1 MGLRS
6 TRKAQKFV
14 WTGDKMK
21 AIVVKQESKMPLLS
35 WGEIPDIQ
43 CGPEEVLVEVKAT
56 AVNRAD
62 LLQALG
68 LYPPP
73 PGESEILGLEMAGV
87 VAAIGDG
94 VHNRQIGD
102 RVLAL
107 LPGGG
112 YAQQA
117 AVHHQM
123 LIDLPR
129 SWSFAEGA
137 AIAEV
142 WLTAFVN
149 LFIEGVLQPCEAVMI
164 HAGGSGVGTAG
175 IQMAREAGAVVYVT
189 AGTQTKLDKCRAL
202 GAELAVN
209 YKEQDFFDAVMA
221 ATGGSGVDLILDPVG
236 GAYLNRNLDLLKEN
250 GRLINIGLMGG
261 NSAEMNLATLL
272 GKSLRII
279 GSRLRSRPLT
289 EKIAITRQFKER
301 FWPMLEG
308 GKIQPVIDTVFP
320 IEEAQAA
327 HAYVRENRNTG
338 KVILEVGGEG

>member
-1 MGLRS
+1 
-6 TRKAQKFV
+6 
-14 WTGDKMK
+14 
-21 AIVVKQESKMPLLS
+21 
-35 WGEIPDIQ
+35 
-43 CGPEEVLVEVKAT
+43 VLIDVKAT

-73 PGESEILGLEMAGV
+73 PGESEILGLEMAGLI
-87 VAAIGDG
+87 AAIGDAVRG
-94 VHNRQIGD
+94 RQIGD
-102 RVLAL
+102 RVLGL

-123 LIDLPR
+123 LIELPAG
-129 SWSFAEGA
+129 WSFAEGA
-137 AIAEV
+137 AIPEV

-149 LFIEGVLQPCEAVMI
+149 LFIEGALKSGETVMI

-175 IQMAREAGAVVYVT
+175 IQIAREAGAGVE
-189 AGTQTKLDKCRAL
+189 AKLDKCRGL

-209 YKEQDFFDAVMA
+209 YKEQDFFKEVMA
-221 ATGGSGVDLILDPVG
+221 ATGGKGVDLILDPVG
-236 GAYLNRNLDLLKEN
+236 GAYLNQNLNLLKEN
-250 GRLINIGLMGG
+250 GRLVNIGLLGG
-261 NSAEMNLATLL
+261 NTAEMNMATVL

-289 EKIAITRQFKER
+289 EKIAITQQFKER

-308 GKIQPVIDTVFP
+308 GKLQPVIDTVFP
-320 IEEAQAA
+320 IEEATAA

-338 KVILEVGGEG
+338 KVILEVAAAG

>member
-1 MGLRS
+1 
-6 TRKAQKFV
+6 
-14 WTGDKMK
+14 MK
-21 AIVVKQESKMPLLS
+21 AIVIKKENKMPQLI
-35 WGEIPDIQ
+35 WEEVPNIQ
-43 CGPEEVLVEVKAT
+43 CGPEEVLVDVKAT

-87 VAAIGDG
+87 IAAIGDAVQG
-94 VHNRQIGD
+94 RQIGD
-102 RVLAL
+102 KVLAL

-112 YAQQA
+112 YAQQS

-123 LIDLPR
+123 LIELPG

-137 AIAEV
+137 AIPEV
-142 WLTAFVN
+142 WLTAFIN
-149 LFIEGVLQPCEAVMI
+149 LFIEGVLQSGETVMI

-175 IQMAREAGAVVYVT
+175 IQMAREAGAVVYIT
-189 AGTQTKLDKCRAL
+189 AGTQAKLDKGRAL
-202 GAELAVN
+202 GAALAVN
-209 YKEQDFFDAVMA
+209 YKEKDFFEEVMA
-221 ATGGSGVDLILDPVG
+221 ATGGKGVDLILDPVG
-236 GAYLNRNLDLLKEN
+236 GAYLNQNLDLLKEN
-250 GRLINIGLMGG
+250 GRLVNIGLLGG
-261 NSAEMNLATLL
+261 NTAEMNMATVL

-308 GKIQPVIDTVFP
+308 GRIQPVIDTVFP

-338 KVILEVGGEG
+338 KVILEVTAAG

>member
-6 TRKAQKFV
+6 TRKAQKFD

-21 AIVVKQESKMPLLS
+21 AIVVKKENKMPLLS
-35 WGEIPDIQ
+35 WEEISDVQ

-87 VAAIGDG
+87 VAAIGDA
-94 VHNRQIGD
+94 VQDRQIGD

-117 AVHHQM
+117 VVHHQM
-123 LIDLPR
+123 LIDLPD

-149 LFIEGVLQPCEAVMI
+149 LFIEGVLEPGEAVMI

-175 IQMAREAGAVVYVT
+175 IQLARETGAVVYVT
-189 AGTQTKLDKCRAL
+189 AGSQTKLDKCRDL

-209 YKEQDFFDAVMA
+209 YKEEDFYEAVMA

-236 GAYLNRNLDLLKEN
+236 GAYLKKNLNLLKEN
-250 GRLINIGLMGG
+250 GRLVIIGLLGG
-261 NSAEMNLATLL
+261 NSAELNLATIL

-279 GSRLRSRPLT
+279 GSRLRSRSLA

-301 FWPMLEG
+301 FWPLLEAG
-308 GKIQPVIDTVFP
+308 RIQPVIDTVFP
-320 IEEAQAA
+320 IQETQAA
-327 HAYVRENRNTG
+327 HAYVRENRNIG
-338 KVILEVGGEG
+338 KVILEVGGKG

>member
-1 MGLRS
+1 MVLTFIRWVKES
-6 TRKAQKFV
+6 I

-21 AIVVKQESKMPLLS
+21 AIVVKKGNKKPVLL
-35 WGEIPDIQ
+35 WEEVPDIQ
-43 CGPEEVLVEVKAT
+43 CNPDAVLVDVKAT

-87 VAAIGDG
+87 IAAVGDAVQG
-94 VHNRQIGD
+94 RQIGD

-117 AVHHQM
+117 VVNHQM
-123 LIDLPR
+123 LIELPAG
-129 SWSFAEGA
+129 WSFTEGA
-137 AIAEV
+137 AIPEV

-149 LFIEGVLQPCEAVMI
+149 LFIEGALQSGETVMI

-189 AGTQTKLDKCRAL
+189 AGAEAKLDKCRDL
-202 GAELAVN
+202 GAALAVN
-209 YKEQDFFDAVMA
+209 YKEQDFFEEVMA
-221 ATGGSGVDLILDPVG
+221 ATAGKGIDLILDPVG
-236 GAYLNRNLDLLKEN
+236 GAYLNQNLDLLKGN
-250 GRLINIGLMGG
+250 GRLVNIGLLGG
-261 NSAEMNLATLL
+261 NTAEMNMATVL

-289 EKIAITRQFKER
+289 EKIAITQKFKER

-308 GKIQPVIDTVFP
+308 GKLQPVIDTVFP
-320 IEEAQAA
+320 IEEATAA

-338 KVILEVGGEG
+338 KVILEVMAAG

>member
-1 MGLRS
+1 MGLAS
-6 TRKAQKFV
+6 TRKIKKFV

-21 AIVVKQESKMPLLS
+21 AIAVKTENKKPLLL
-35 WGEIPDIQ
+35 WEDAPDIH
-43 CGPEEVLVEVKAT
+43 CNPDEVLVDVKAT

-87 VAAIGDG
+87 ITAIGDAVRG
-94 VHNRQIGD
+94 RKKGD

-117 AVHHQM
+117 AVHHRM
-123 LIDLPR
+123 LIELPAG
-129 SWSFAEGA
+129 WSFAEGA
-137 AIAEV
+137 AIPEV

-149 LFIEGVLQPCEAVMI
+149 LFIEGALRSGETVMI

-175 IQMAREAGAVVYVT
+175 IQMARAAGAVVYIT
-189 AGTQTKLDKCRAL
+189 AGAEAKLEKCRDL
-202 GAELAVN
+202 GAALAVN
-209 YKEQDFFDAVMA
+209 YKEQDFFKEVMT
-221 ATGGSGVDLILDPVG
+221 ATGGKGVDLILDPVG
-236 GAYLNRNLDLLKEN
+236 GAYLNQNLDLLKEN
-250 GRLINIGLMGG
+250 GRLVNIGLLGG
-261 NSAEMNLATLL
+261 NTAEMNMAIVL

-308 GKIQPVIDTVFP
+308 GRLRPVIDRVFP
-320 IEEAQAA
+320 IEAAQTA

-338 KVILEVGGEG
+338 KVILEVAAG

>member
-1 MGLRS
+1 MGSAS
-6 TRKAQKFV
+6 TRKGTKFI

-21 AIVVKQESKMPLLS
+21 AIVVKKENKKPLLL
-35 WGEIPDIQ
+35 WEDVPDIQ
-43 CGPEEVLVEVKAT
+43 CNPEEVLVDVKAT

-87 VAAIGDG
+87 IAAVGDAVQG
-94 VHNRQIGD
+94 PQIGD

-117 AVHHQM
+117 AVNHQM
-123 LIDLPR
+123 LIGLPAG
-129 SWSFAEGA
+129 WSFTEGA
-137 AIAEV
+137 AIPEV

-149 LFIEGVLQPCEAVMI
+149 LFMEGALQSGESVMI

-175 IQMAREAGAVVYVT
+175 IQMAREAGALVYIT
-189 AGTQTKLDKCRAL
+189 AGAQAKLDKCRGL
-202 GAELAVN
+202 GATLAVN
-209 YKEQDFFDAVMA
+209 YKEQDFFEEVMT
-221 ATGGSGVDLILDPVG
+221 ATGGKGVDLILDPVG
-236 GAYLNRNLDLLKEN
+236 GAYLNQNLNLLKEN
-250 GRLINIGLMGG
+250 GRLVTIGLLGG
-261 NSAEMNLATLL
+261 NSAEMNMATVL

-289 EKIAITRQFKER
+289 EKIAITQQFKER
-301 FWPMLEG
+301 FWPLLEG
-308 GKIQPVIDTVFP
+308 GKLQPVIDTVFP
-320 IEEAQAA
+320 IAEATAA

-338 KVILEVGGEG
+338 KVILEVRAAG